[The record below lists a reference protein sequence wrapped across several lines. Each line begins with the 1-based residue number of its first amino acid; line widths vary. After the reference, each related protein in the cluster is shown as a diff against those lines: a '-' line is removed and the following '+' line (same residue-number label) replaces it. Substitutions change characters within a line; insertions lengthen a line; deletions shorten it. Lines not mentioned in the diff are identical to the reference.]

1 MIGGVKMAKA
11 FEFVKAPQRSEAWLE
26 LRRAGLGAS
35 DMAAV
40 MGVSPY
46 RTPYQL
52 WAEKTGTVPPQV
64 VGAAAHRGVILEDAV
79 AQYYEIERGVKL
91 RKSNGIVRLKR
102 HPRIMASLDR
112 TIAGQPEG
120 IVEIKTS
127 ASPRW
132 SMYPVPPE
140 VVVQVTTQMGIVGAQ
155 WCDVVAL
162 LGGLVFKIERVQ
174 FDPALWAEIQRSAML
189 FLEAVDTK
197 TPPALEALDA
207 AAYALATPQDTEVI
221 LTADEKIERVYSQ
234 LRECNTELH
243 FLEQKKGAFE
253 MIIKEA
259 IGENGGI
266 AGGNWAIYWRQS
278 RPSQVTDWQAI
289 SENLQAIAPETFD
302 EACKR
307 FTKEKPGTRRFIV
320 RDGGLND

>member
-1 MIGGVKMAKA
+1 MAKA
-11 FEFVKAPQRSEAWLE
+11 FEFVKAAQRSEAWHE
-26 LRRAGLGAS
+26 LRRTGLGAS

-64 VGAAAHRGVILEDAV
+64 VGAAANRGVILEDAV
-79 AQYYEIERGVKL
+79 AHYYEIERGVKL
-91 RKSNGIVRLKR
+91 RKSNGIVRLKK

-112 TIAGQPEG
+112 TIVGQPYG
-120 IVEIKTS
+120 IVEVKTS

-174 FDPALWAEIQRSAML
+174 FDPALWAEIQRAAML

-207 AAYALATPQDTEVI
+207 AAYAMATPQASDVI
-221 LTADEKIERVYSQ
+221 LTADEKIERVYEQ

-243 FLEQKKGAFE
+243 FLEQKKGALE

-259 IGENGGI
+259 IGEHGGI

-278 RPSQVTDWQAI
+278 RPTQVTDWKLAAQAAGVLP
-289 SENLQAIAPETFD
+289 SVVATYTD
-302 EACKR
+302 
-307 FTKEKPGTRRFIV
+307 TKPGTRRFIV
-320 RDGGLND
+320 RDGGTND

>member
-1 MIGGVKMAKA
+1 
-11 FEFVKAPQRSEAWLE
+11 
-26 LRRAGLGAS
+26 
-35 DMAAV
+35 
-40 MGVSPY
+40 
-46 RTPYQL
+46 
-52 WAEKTGTVPPQV
+52 
-64 VGAAAHRGVILEDAV
+64 
-79 AQYYEIERGVKL
+79 
-91 RKSNGIVRLKR
+91 
-102 HPRIMASLDR
+102 
-112 TIAGQPEG
+112 
-120 IVEIKTS
+120 
-127 ASPRW
+127 
-132 SMYPVPPE
+132 
-140 VVVQVTTQMGIVGAQ
+140 
-155 WCDVVAL
+155 
-162 LGGLVFKIERVQ
+162 
-174 FDPALWAEIQRSAML
+174 
-189 FLEAVDTK
+189 
-197 TPPALEALDA
+197 
-207 AAYALATPQDTEVI
+207 LATPQDSDVI
-221 LTADEKIERVYSQ
+221 LTADEKIERVYAQ